1 VHTNNLDAQL
11 LYRSA
16 ASWNQVNCCRAVQK
30 LHVNG
35 LQEVNKNEGHH
46 KVIKNG
52 GAMSG
57 GDQVEFHQELWH
69 QKTRVDKL
77 L

>member
-1 VHTNNLDAQL
+1 MTGFSELNWLCNVP
-11 LYRSA
+11 
-16 ASWNQVNCCRAVQK
+16 
-30 LHVNG
+30 
-35 LQEVNKNEGHH
+35 LQHCHH

-69 QKTRVDKL
+69 QKTQVDKL